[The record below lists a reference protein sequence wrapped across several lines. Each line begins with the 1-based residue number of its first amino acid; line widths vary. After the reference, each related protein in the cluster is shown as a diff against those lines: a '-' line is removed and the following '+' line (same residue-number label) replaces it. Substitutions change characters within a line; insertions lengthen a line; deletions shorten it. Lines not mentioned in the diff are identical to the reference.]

1 MREREAGKD
10 DGFVGPTDRNAVVR
24 PHRRPPDWK
33 AVEEWFGL
41 LARAVQQLHTYPLTS
56 PICAAAIESCHRAL
70 AALDS
75 RDRLAFR
82 VTPTEVVIDH
92 IPMGAGTLVGQEIA
106 RRLHRASVAS
116 VTIDRGA
123 SVREIGR
130 FGEDLLRASER
141 HTESVTLLEMLTEHG
156 IDGIEVEMGSRP
168 EVLEVGVMPPGAA
181 DDLARERARFEAQLN
196 RGGVV
201 NHLYPPQKGWVRLDP
216 ASALS
221 TVSLLDLAVLAEDP
235 ARLALMLVRLTD
247 DEGDITPAVALERNY
262 PDVAMLISA
271 LDPGVA
277 RRMFARLARAVLDL
291 EPENRQT
298 LLRRSVLPGLLDGRV
313 SGAILRDFPDLDL
326 AEALCLL
333 MDLETAAPELLSAAL
348 SRLELPAERHA
359 AVLPLLQARLQ
370 DRETAALDRGRQSTL
385 TRHALEL
392 VRVNGSP
399 GKSFAEFA
407 AFDLSVD
414 EEAASHLGQ
423 IRVVIPASDVIV
435 DQLTCLW
442 HLICLEPNPD
452 AVSGFLDQSFALLAE
467 LDRAARGG
475 ELPSWLA
482 RYRSLAERVRDMR
495 PDVCGVIAAR
505 LSAFCTPERAA
516 WLVDLAAG
524 EPEERQAAAA
534 VVDALGVSV
543 AAPLVDLLEREQL
556 EPARNGQTRLR
567 VVTQL
572 MADHVRLL
580 ATGLVPLLDQR
591 SPAVL
596 RALLRVLGS
605 AGPGYED
612 AIAPHVSAADEQT
625 AREALRALARQGTSK
640 AARLVVAEIER
651 QRGAMSVAAEETLWH
666 FPAVEARRHTREL
679 LGRRDFTTTH
689 PHAAERLLDRVA
701 RTGADDLQP
710 VLVGLAPMRFRIWN
724 PALARVARKANAMLK
739 SPPIQP

>member
-1 MREREAGKD
+1 
-10 DGFVGPTDRNAVVR
+10 
-24 PHRRPPDWK
+24 
-33 AVEEWFGL
+33 
-41 LARAVQQLHTYPLTS
+41 VQQLHTYPLTS

-82 VTPTEVVIDH
+82 VTPTEVIIDD
-92 IPMGAGTLVGQEIA
+92 IPMGAGTQVGQEIA

-156 IDGIEVEMGSRP
+156 IDGIEVEMCSRP

-181 DDLARERARFEAQLN
+181 DDLARERARFEAQLD

-216 ASALS
+216 TSAPS

-291 EPENRQT
+291 EPESRQT
-298 LLRRSVLPGLLDGRV
+298 LLRKSVLPGLLDGRV

-333 MDLETAAPELLSAAL
+333 MDLETAAPELLTAAL

-392 VRVNGSP
+392 VRVNGSS

-414 EEAASHLGQ
+414 EEAESHLAQ

-435 DQLTCLW
+435 DRLTCLW

-452 AVSGFLDQSFALLAE
+452 AVSGFLDQSFALLADLE
-467 LDRAARGG
+467 GAARGG

-482 RYRSLAERVRDMR
+482 SYRSLSERVRDMR

-534 VVDALGVSV
+534 VVDALGASV

-580 ATGLVPLLDQR
+580 APGLVPLLDQR

-651 QRGAMSVAAEETLWH
+651 QRGSMSVAAEETLWH

-724 PALARVARKANAMLK
+724 PALVRVARKANAMLK